1 MFIALGVTPTSIT
14 LRGRGATVGIVVVV
28 DRVVV
33 EGSDVASVDGIDGG
47 FVEGGGIQDSFVG
60 PTHEDS
66 LQFAVNSEQVP
77 ACPHACIMEISIGTL
92 SYLRGLNILRKGKPN
107 IYNCLLCSPQNG
119 ILVNPPN

>member
-14 LRGRGATVGIVVVV
+14 LRGCGATVGIVVVV

-33 EGSDVASVDGIDGG
+33 EGSDIASVDGIDGG
-47 FVEGGGIQDSFVG
+47 FVEGGGIQDSIVG

-77 ACPHACIMEISIGTL
+77 ACPHTCIMEISIGTL
-92 SYLRGLNILRKGKPN
+92 SYLRG
-107 IYNCLLCSPQNG
+107 
-119 ILVNPPN
+119 